1 MRTPHAAMYARVASE
16 QQAMAHTSARQV
28 AALQARGATDGLARP
43 ERRPFLDEGYRGATL
58 VRPALERLRDLIATG
73 AGVRLYGPAPDR
85 LARQYAYQVLLGD
98 EFPRMSVEVIFL
110 HRALGRSPEDDVLLQ
125 GPGMR
130 AEYARATIVER
141 HRRGQWHAARAGA
154 VHGLSG
160 APSGYRYVDQHGGG
174 GQARD
179 ARGAAEARG
188 VRQLLTWVGE
198 ERLTIGEVCR
208 RLIQAQEVTR
218 TGQTVW
224 ERRVVWGL
232 LKNPAYMGA
241 AAFGKT
247 RQGPR
252 RPRLRAPRGRP
263 WQPRRAVAVVAV
275 PAEDWMAIPVPALVA
290 TAVLAA
296 VPEQ

>member
-1 MRTPHAAMYARVASE
+1 
-16 QQAMAHTSARQV
+16 
-28 AALQARGATDGLARP
+28 
-43 ERRPFLDEGYRGATL
+43 
-58 VRPALERLRDLIATG
+58 
-73 AGVRLYGPAPDR
+73 
-85 LARQYAYQVLLGD
+85 
-98 EFPRMSVEVIFL
+98 
-110 HRALGRSPEDDVLLQ
+110 
-125 GPGMR
+125 
-130 AEYARATIVER
+130 
-141 HRRGQWHAARAGA
+141 
-154 VHGLSG
+154 
-160 APSGYRYVDQHGGG
+160 
-174 GQARD
+174 
-179 ARGAAEARG
+179 
-188 VRQLLTWVGE
+188 LTWVGE